1 MQTETQLVIKDDSE
15 IIQQRNELVTKC
27 NQLTIK
33 DDLTMNEA
41 VELERFCKMYLDG
54 PATIH
59 DEIIDGLHQLH
70 KKACAK
76 RNELVD
82 NVKSAWQSLKNR
94 RASYQDE
101 QNRKREEKQRQAEA
115 EARRI
120 EAEKQAKIQAKIDEE
135 NRIIEEKRKE
145 EARIQAAKDAVIKKV
160 NDKDRQEQMRRD
172 EVARRERQ
180 FAIDQ
185 ENERRAAEKTAAL
198 QEKKE
203 NVYVAPRIVAPVM
216 APAGASVSYDYEP
229 TVINKNIVPEQ
240 YKIVDLAML
249 KKMQKAA
256 KGTLVVPGVSFTK
269 KAVGALRGIN

>member
-1 MQTETQLVIKDDSE
+1 MQTETQLSIKDDSE

-33 DDLTMNEA
+33 DDLTMYEA
-41 VELERFCKMYLDG
+41 VELERFCKMYLEG

-70 KKACAK
+70 KKACSK

-82 NVKSAWQSLKNR
+82 NVKAAWQSLKNR
-94 RASYQDE
+94 RAAYQDE

-145 EARIQAAKDAVIKKV
+145 EARIQAAKEAVIKKV
-160 NDKDRQEQMRRD
+160 KDKERQEQMRRD
-172 EVARRERQ
+172 EEARRERQ
-180 FAIDQ
+180 AAIDK
-185 ENERRAAEKTAAL
+185 ENERKAAEKTAAL
-198 QEKKE
+198 QEKKD

-216 APAGASVSYDYEP
+216 APAGASISYTWDAIIENKSRVPMEYL
-229 TVINKNIVPEQ
+229 TVDI
-240 YKIVDLAML
+240 AML
-249 KKMQKAA
+249 ERIQKAA
-256 KGTLVVPGVSFTK
+256 KGQLVIPGVRFNK
-269 KAVGALRGIN
+269 RAIGALRGGK

>member
-1 MQTETQLVIKDDSE
+1 MQTETQLAIKDDSE

-41 VELERFCKMYLDG
+41 VELERFCKIYLDG

-59 DEIIDGLHQLH
+59 DDLIDGLHQLH
-70 KKACAK
+70 KKACSK

-82 NVKSAWQSLKNR
+82 NVKFAWQSLKNR

-135 NRIIEEKRKE
+135 NRKIREAKEVEDKKRREEQAKIEAVKNKAKREQMEKEAEYRRQAEERRLDEEK
-145 EARIQAAKDAVIKKV
+145 
-160 NDKDRQEQMRRD
+160 MRSD
-172 EVARRERQ
+172 
-180 FAIDQ
+180 
-185 ENERRAAEKTAAL
+185 EKTAAL
-198 QEKKE
+198 QEKKD
-203 NVYVAPRIVAPVM
+203 NVYVAPKIVAPVM
-216 APAGASVSYDYEP
+216 APAGASVSYTWDAIVEQKSRVPMEYL
-229 TVINKNIVPEQ
+229 TVDI
-240 YKIVDLAML
+240 AML
-249 KKMQKAA
+249 ERIQKAA
-256 KGTLVVPGVSFTK
+256 KGTLVIPGIRFNK
-269 KAVGALRGIN
+269 RAIGALRGRK